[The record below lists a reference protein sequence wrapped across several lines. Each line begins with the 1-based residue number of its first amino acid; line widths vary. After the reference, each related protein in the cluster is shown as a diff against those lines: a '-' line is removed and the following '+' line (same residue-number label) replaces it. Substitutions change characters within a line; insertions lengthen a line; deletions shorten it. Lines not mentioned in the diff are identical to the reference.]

1 MLIHVKL
8 GVPVSEVAG
17 SSEAAIDALEV
28 AKVFPYGRLL
38 PIEIV
43 KGGLEFHSGRVVEEL
58 GDNDDVGI
66 CCVACVSIGYNKS
79 AEEEE
84 DDDDDNN
91 DGIGAGHKTYNTKDG
106 H

>member
-8 GVPVSEVAG
+8 GVPASEVAG

-38 PIEIV
+38 PIEV
-43 KGGLEFHSGRVVEEL
+43 VTGGLEFHSGRVVEEL
-58 GDNDDVGI
+58 GDEDDVGI

-79 AEEEE
+79 NEEK
-84 DDDDDNN
+84 DDDGNN
-91 DGIGAGHKTYNTKDG
+91 DSGAGHKTYNTKDG
-106 H
+106 L